1 MMAAEQCLQEDGY
14 AALSTRGVAER
25 AEMPLSQIH
34 YHFGSK
40 QGLLLAL
47 YEYLNTRLLERQQ
60 VMFEKNLPLSEQW
73 QLASDYLDEDMAS
86 GYVRVLQELTAAGW
100 SNPEIA
106 AAIRQNQQGWI
117 DLLTGVARRW
127 AADRPSI
134 GPFTPDGLANLVAS
148 LFLGIE
154 ARLLLQDKNQDIV
167 LQSLR
172 DVGHFLKTVED
183 HNE

>member
-1 MMAAEQCLQEDGY
+1 
-14 AALSTRGVAER
+14 
-25 AEMPLSQIH
+25 
-34 YHFGSK
+34 
-40 QGLLLAL
+40 
-47 YEYLNTRLLERQQ
+47 
-60 VMFEKNLPLSEQW
+60 
-73 QLASDYLDEDMAS
+73 MAS